1 MKYNWEEIYKSKTDT
16 ELLKIFN
23 GDYLLNTDARI
34 SAVKILLERNY
45 DKEEIK
51 EIRDRSIEE
60 LDSEIHDIITTDIE
74 KEKRSHIIWSIVMPL
89 IWLVTTCFLVR
100 PDIRIES
107 ILETKQV
114 VFFFTVLFMIISTA
128 FGIKFFKKRRLK
140 ELQKKLKEIQEIK
153 ERLSRKIGV

>member
-45 DKEEIK
+45 DKEKIK
-51 EIRDRSIEE
+51 EIKDRSIEE
-60 LDSEIHDIITTDIE
+60 LDSEIHDIITADIE
-74 KEKRSHIIWSIVMPL
+74 KEKRSHIIWSLIMSL
-89 IWLVTTCFLVR
+89 IWLVSTYFLVR

-140 ELQKKLKEIQEIK
+140 ELQKKLKEIQEIQ
-153 ERLSRKIGV
+153 ERLSREIGI